1 MKKSIVI
8 IALAF
13 SIFSCN
19 KPAEGVKEAKTAYID
34 TSKLLEEYTA
44 AKDVQDKYK
53 TKSEEMGR
61 ELEVEVAKFKAD
73 AASFQKNA
81 QANGQA
87 WAQQNG
93 QALQRREQQLQYAQQ
108 AMVQQLQQEMGVEM
122 DTLVSDVKKY
132 IKTYGKDK
140 GYDYIYG
147 TGESATVLY
156 AKDNYDITK
165 EVIKLLNDKYTAPAK
180 TDDKAEIKA
189 DAKKEIQELEKKK

>member
-1 MKKSIVI
+1 MKKSLVI
-8 IALAF
+8 IALAI
-13 SIFSCN
+13 SIISCN
-19 KPAEGVKEAKTAYID
+19 KQTEVKDAKTAYID
-34 TSKLLEEYTA
+34 TSKLMDEYTA
-44 AKDVQDKYK
+44 AKDVQSKYK
-53 TKSEEMGR
+53 AKSDEMGR
-61 ELEVEVAKFKAD
+61 ELEAEVAKFKAD

-122 DTLVSDVKKY
+122 DTLVNDVKKY

-147 TGESATVLY
+147 TGETASVLY
-156 AKDNYDITK
+156 AKDSYDITK
-165 EVIKLLNDKYTAPAK
+165 EMIKLLNDKYTAPAK
-180 TDDKAEIKA
+180 TDDKTDVKA
-189 DAKKEIQELEKKK
+189 DAKKEIQALENKK

>member
-61 ELEVEVAKFKAD
+61 ELEAEVAKFKAD